1 MFGSAYN
8 LFITLLVSVSIRT
21 SLYVLGNLENGE
33 YYNFEIIFD
42 FFVVFLLLFY
52 VLSIHITSCL

>member
-33 YYNFEIIFD
+33 
-42 FFVVFLLLFY
+42 
-52 VLSIHITSCL
+52 